1 MPVGFG
7 TGQDWRNQQAQMQ
20 AQPQVQQGHPG
31 TQRPT
36 GGQVPNQSGRWNKDP
51 GMEMSRLLDLME
63 EMRSQYQ
70 TSMQNVSLQ
79 PNQQDI
85 ELMQAM
91 QQASLGPQLAQSSTR
106 AGARGITGSSIEG
119 VERGQLRAQ
128 SQLQG
133 MQFLQDQSFKRAG
146 FELTRNQQLF
156 NSLIGATQS
165 QYGRSADLFS
175 QGQEKDQGGSWLG
188 RLGRGVVG
196 AGVGLL
202 TGGPMGAVAGGAA
215 GVLGGSPQD
224 YQRPQATPSYYNYN
238 QADFSSQNPLE
249 WYGPS
254 SIRP

>member
-1 MPVGFG
+1 MPAGFG
-7 TGQDWRNQQAQMQ
+7 TPEYMIQRRQGQ
-20 AQPQVQQGHPG
+20 QPPPPAAAG
-31 TQRPT
+31 
-36 GGQVPNQSGRWNKDP
+36 GGQMPNQSGRWNRDP

-63 EMRSQYQ
+63 QMRAQYQ
-70 TSMQNVSLQ
+70 TSMQDVSLQ

-91 QQASLGPQLAQSSTR
+91 QQATLDPQLAQISGA

-128 SQLQG
+128 SALQG
-133 MQFLQDQSFKRAG
+133 QQFLQDQSFRRAG

-156 NSLIGATQS
+156 NSLIGATQT
-165 QYGRSADLFS
+165 QYGNSAALFQ
-175 QGQEKDQGGSWLG
+175 QGQEKQGGGGWLG
-188 RLGRGVVG
+188 RLGRGVLG
-196 AGVGLL
+196 AGIGLA
-202 TGGPMGAVAGGAA
+202 TGGPAGALKGGAA
-215 GVLGGSPQD
+215 ALGLGTSLQ
-224 YQRPQATPSYYNYN
+224 QQQTPSYYNYN